1 MVENEVY
8 PLTELFTAQ
17 LSPNVPVVVSNT
29 SATPNPVVLSK
40 RLLQQ
45 AVWTSA
51 TTGSVLTGIDILPS
65 QGQPSP
71 PFQQGNGLL
80 AGPNGVCASGPIAAN
95 LQSLPQTYTYKVKI
109 GGQPGPTAVIRIDP

>member
-1 MVENEVY
+1 MVENEEY

-17 LSPNVPVVVSNT
+17 LSPNVSVVVSNT
-29 SATPNPVVLSK
+29 NATPNPVVVVK

-51 TTGSVLTGIDILPS
+51 TTSGLITSIEILPAA
-65 QGQPSP
+65 GQPSP
-71 PFQQGNGLL
+71 PFQQGNVLP

-95 LQSLPQTYTYKVKI
+95 LQPLPQSYKYRVKI
-109 GGQPGPTAVIRIDP
+109 AGQPGPTAVIRIDP